1 MIIDNKKS
9 DVEVYGDIKSYKTY
23 IDPKNIDF
31 ITTLLSSNLY
41 SNPERSFLREIVS
54 NGWDSEVEAG
64 TTDMPVIVKIDTNS
78 VSIRDYGTGISP
90 ERFREI
96 YCGIGSSTKRD
107 SNDYIGGFGIG
118 KFSAL
123 ACSNTVYITS
133 YYNGVASLYIM
144 VKEGNSIT
152 FNLASEDKTDER
164 NGVEVLI
171 NTPDPKSFVD
181 ELSYLTF
188 FPNIYIDYGSNL
200 RSFDIN
206 INKVKKKSFKYFA
219 YANAPI
225 SHKILLGNV
234 LYPLDLDKFYGDG
247 EITDFLIQIKDS
259 GVVLKFDVGELEIT
273 PNRENVI
280 YTESSIK
287 LIKKRISQAS
297 EEVKDI
303 VTSTPAHNTDSLKE
317 YADLK
322 CILTFYDFIE
332 NKFISLSQSN
342 GAEVKISLDYD
353 NNVHYRGKS
362 LSAVEF
368 NVLVSCLTYTDV
380 PHFKANVRY
389 GSYLSKKDFKTS
401 LNSVLSASK
410 ESRCLII
417 KDSRITSSMKL
428 YIKNELAG
436 SSYNYPIFGFF
447 SEEDLWNNF
456 ISYKLESKG
465 TITTDRGTL
474 IKRFLPYRWIIDEI
488 YKELMGNAP
497 VVNLETDPNYLEY
510 KKDLSESYKLDTLNV
525 RVEYSWTI
533 ASWDSLGTILFK
545 MKSRKSGIV
554 LVSSRES
561 LPIAEYA
568 KARGF
573 EWVRVRKDII
583 NKIKKLNLN
592 FIIDDTWLLHS
603 DPLLSEIHTLL
614 EVCNN
619 RGIFT
624 LYSVLQ
630 DFMSP
635 FIKTIPDSD
644 KEVADKI
651 LYLLRIA
658 NSSDDYRALCMTNG
672 TVDKNLYSEFDK
684 IISKYL
690 IFRKTKSI
698 IINNIGSE
706 SLLLIGLYIMREK
719 LYRISYEL
727 YNKIRKDELLK
738 VFLCR
743 N

>member
-64 TTDMPVIVKIDTNS
+64 TTDMPVIVKIDTGS

-133 YYNGVASLYIM
+133 YYNGVAYLYIM

-171 NTPDPKSFVD
+171 NTPDPRSFVN

-200 RSFDIN
+200 EGFDIN
-206 INKVKKKSFKYFA
+206 INNVKKKSFKYFA

-247 EITDFLIQIKDS
+247 EITDFLFQIKDS

-297 EEVKDI
+297 KEVEDI
-303 VTSTPAHNTDSLKE
+303 ITSTPAHNTASLKE

-322 CILTFYDFIE
+322 FVLNFYDFIE

-342 GAEVKISLDYD
+342 GAAIKVSSDYTG
-353 NNVHYRGKS
+353 NVHYKGKS
-362 LSAVEF
+362 LSTVEF
-368 NVLVSCLTYTDV
+368 NVLVSCLTYIDV
-380 PHFKANVRY
+380 PHFRANVRY

-417 KDSRITSSMKL
+417 KDNRITSSMKL

-447 SEEDLWNNF
+447 SEEDLWNSF

-465 TITTDRGTL
+465 TVTTDRDTL
-474 IKRFLPYRWIIDEI
+474 IKRFLPYRWIINEL
-488 YKELMGNAP
+488 YRELMSNAP
-497 VVNLETDPNYLEY
+497 VVNLETDPDYLEY
-510 KKDLSESYKLDTLNV
+510 KEGLSESYKLDTLNV
-525 RVEYSWTI
+525 RVEYSWVNP
-533 ASWDSLGTILFK
+533 SWDSLGTILFR

-561 LPIAEYA
+561 LPIARYA

-583 NKIKKLNLN
+583 SKIKKLNLN

-603 DPLLSEIHTLL
+603 DPLLSEIRTLL

-619 RGIFT
+619 HDISM
-624 LYSVLQ
+624 LYPLRE
-630 DFMSP
+630 DFNRS
-635 FIKTIPDSD
+635 FIGTIPDSD
-644 KEVADKI
+644 KEVANRI
-651 LYLLRIA
+651 LHLLNIIT
-658 NSSDDYRALCMTNG
+658 SSDDYRALCMTNG
-672 TVDKNLYSEFDK
+672 TVDKDLYAEFDK
-684 IISKYL
+684 IMSKCC
-690 IFRKTKSI
+690 IFRKVRSMT
-698 IINNIGSE
+698 INNIGSN
-706 SLLLIGLYIMREK
+706 SLLLIGLYIMKEK

-727 YNKIRKDELLK
+727 YDKIRKDRLLK
-738 VFLCR
+738 VLLCR